1 MKTKILL
8 LILALSLLL
17 SSCSADGGSG
27 DATDYVYKTKSIT
40 LECDSVDT
48 INGEVKLSV
57 KNDRG
62 ESISPEDVI
71 FESGNY
77 GMATVNKEGIVYSL
91 SGGRVSITATL
102 KEDMTITA
110 TSSLFVPYKVSEPQ
124 DSNVVTTSELID
136 SSFSG
141 MSDFLAKY
149 GFKVVKASFFS
160 KLPIGLL
167 VNFFSKDVYQFSMFE
182 RTKVAEDIVLYDLTG
197 WTNETVYINETNL
210 ESSQIY
216 SYFCEGVD
224 IPESLV
230 GNSFDDA
237 LEPIKNVVNSTRI
250 KDYYFN
256 EMDDAYEYRIVI
268 RGNCEYVRNKAY
280 YSNGLL
286 TGLGMSIQDLANL
299 DFGSISENYTYT
311 KMFDE
316 ILNITNLRICLEY
329 RSK

>member
-1 MKTKILL
+1 LVF
-8 LILALSLLL
+8 ALSLLF
-17 SSCSADGGSG
+17 SSCSADGVRE
-27 DATDYVYKTKSIT
+27 DTTDYVYKTKSIL
-40 LECDSVDT
+40 LECDFVDMV
-48 INGEVKLSV
+48 NGEIKLSV

-62 ESISPEDVI
+62 ESISPRDVI
-71 FESGNY
+71 FESSDY
-77 GMATVNKEGIVYSL
+77 GVAAVSKDGIVYSL

-102 KEDMTITA
+102 REDMTITT
-110 TSSLFVPYKVSEPQ
+110 TSSLFVPYKVSEPK
-124 DSNVVTTSELID
+124 SSTVVDTSELID

-160 KLPIGLL
+160 KLPVGLL
-167 VNFFSKDVYQFSMFE
+167 INFFSKDVYQFSMFE
-182 RTKVAEDIVLYDLTG
+182 RTKVAEDILLYDLTG
-197 WTNETVYINETNL
+197 WTNEAVYINETNL
-210 ESSQIY
+210 DSSQIY
-216 SYFCEGVD
+216 SYFCESVG

-250 KDYYFN
+250 KDYFFN

-268 RGNCEYVRNKAY
+268 RGNCEYVRNKSF

-286 TGLGMSIQDLANL
+286 TGFGMSVLDLAKL

-311 KMFDE
+311 KVFDE
-316 ILNITNLRICLEY
+316 ILNITNLQICLEY